1 MIACNSCATAI
12 NNADTSHIAEDDLS
26 TVIGNIEEAGLLAM
40 THFSEVGLFVCDFC
54 EYGYYGDSYK
64 YEAA

>member
-1 MIACNSCATAI
+1 
-12 NNADTSHIAEDDLS
+12 
-26 TVIGNIEEAGLLAM
+26 M